1 MTSGT
6 YDDGLNTLT
15 NYYNGDAS
23 RRDRGEKSDW
33 KVEERARFLDALRDE
48 GKRTLLEVGAGT
60 GQDSLFFRQA
70 GLTVTATDLSPV
82 MVEHC
87 RAKGLEAH
95 VMDFLGLEFDDASF
109 DAIYSL
115 NCLLHV
121 PRETLPEVLLNLQRL
136 LAPGGLF
143 YLGVYGGVDE
153 TATKTSEFGER
164 TFVLWADEPL
174 VEIVSE
180 SFHIEYFRHIDFD
193 GEWPPGFQSMIL
205 RRR

>member
-1 MTSGT
+1 MSSGT

-15 NYYNGDAS
+15 HYYNGDAS
-23 RRDRGEKSDW
+23 RRDQGEKSDW

-48 GKRTLLEVGAGT
+48 GKQTLLEVGAGT
-60 GQDSLFFRQA
+60 GQDSLFFKDA

-95 VMDFLGLEFDDASF
+95 VMDFLGLEFDEASF

-121 PRETLPEVLLNLQRL
+121 PRETLPDVLANFRRL
-136 LAPGGLF
+136 LTPGGLF
-143 YLGVYGGVDE
+143 YLGIYGGDNE
-153 TATKTSEFGER
+153 TTTKTSEFGER
-164 TFVLWADEPL
+164 TFVLWTDESL
-174 VEIVSE
+174 KQVVGE
-180 SFHIEYFRHIDFD
+180 SFQIEYFRRIDF
-193 GEWPPGFQSMIL
+193 EQVWPKCFQSLIL